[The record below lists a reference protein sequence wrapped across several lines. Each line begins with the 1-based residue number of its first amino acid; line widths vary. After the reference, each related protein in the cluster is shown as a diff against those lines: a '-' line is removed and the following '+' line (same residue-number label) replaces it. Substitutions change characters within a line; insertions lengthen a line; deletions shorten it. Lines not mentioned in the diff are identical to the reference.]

1 MTAPNRGIAGRNT
14 AHLAGMHNVTQ
25 SLLAAYIGRSVQ
37 GVWNVVHGRSEPTH
51 ATAAAIAEAF
61 GVTVDTLYAD
71 TGSCVRAAAGVSGA
85 VLLLPVQVSVLGVPS
100 PAVTPTNLL

>member
-1 MTAPNRGIAGRNT
+1 MALPERGIAGRNT

-51 ATAAAIAEAF
+51 ATASAIAGAF

-71 TGSCVRAAAGVSGA
+71 TGSCVRAAADVFETAPIRQAANGVGRSSARVQDASG
-85 VLLLPVQVSVLGVPS
+85 
-100 PAVTPTNLL
+100 